1 MAACRAFLQTY
12 CQRKIPA
19 DSGYHDAG
27 MRVGKIHTPEMQA
40 KAYWNSCALLP
51 LLKPCAEPSR
61 PAFSSKSSSVL
72 HQPVPFGVNDP
83 SSDDPRASASLPA
96 GLAFR
101 CPLRLAVAA
110 QRRSRSH
117 DTRGWL
123 VQVEASASQTSPIRI
138 RRVLQSLLP
147 GEVPAALCRETA
159 EPQAVLPRVWF
170 PCSALWWHVQAMS
183 SASYVR
189 KV

>member
-1 MAACRAFLQTY
+1 MAACRGFLQTY
-12 CQRKIPA
+12 CQRKIPE

-27 MRVGKIHTPEMQA
+27 MRVGKIHTPEMQD
-40 KAYWNSCALLP
+40 KAYWKSYTPLP

-61 PAFSSKSSSVL
+61 PAHSNLTSVL

-123 VQVEASASQTSPIRI
+123 VQVEASAAQTGPIRI

-170 PCSALWWHVQAMS
+170 PC
-183 SASYVR
+183 
-189 KV
+189 